1 MEDVSNLS
9 TKLGLKFRNP
19 VLLEV
24 ALTHRSYLNEN
35 RKAGGEHNE
44 RMEFLGDAVLELI
57 VTEYLYQNY
66 QDPEG
71 VLTNWRSAIVKT
83 ESLNG
88 AATELGL
95 DRFIRLS
102 RGEARGTERAKR
114 QIMANALEAII
125 GAIYLDQ
132 GYAVTRDFIIK
143 HLLKQLKTI
152 IKTGAWQD
160 AKTKLQEMIQER
172 EGFTP
177 TYKVLSEVGPDH
189 DKQFTVGVYVGEELR
204 GQGIGTSKQTAQQ
217 DAAAS
222 ALEKY

>member
-1 MEDVSNLS
+1 METADKLSQNL
-9 TKLGLKFRNP
+9 GIKFKNP
-19 VLLEV
+19 GLLET

-35 RKAGGEHNE
+35 RRRVSEHNE

-57 VTEYLYQNY
+57 VTEYLYQTY
-66 QDPEG
+66 QEPEG

-102 RGEARGTERAKR
+102 RGEARGTERAKL
-114 QIMANALEAII
+114 QIMANALEAVI

-132 GYAVTRDFIIK
+132 GYSVAKDFIVN
-143 HLLKQLKTI
+143 HLLKQLPMI

-160 AKTKLQEMIQER
+160 AKTKLQELVQER
-172 EGFTP
+172 EGATP
-177 TYKVLSEVGPDH
+177 TYRVLSEEGPDH
-189 DKQFTVGVYVGEELR
+189 DKEFTVGVYVRGELR
-204 GQGIGTSKQTAQQ
+204 GQGNGTSKQIGQQ
-217 DAAAS
+217 AAAAA
-222 ALEKY
+222 ALENY